1 MPLLTITAGQLAA
14 YAAALAALVAT
25 PGPVVAALIARAATG
40 GVAAAVPLAAGVA
53 VGDLGW
59 PLLAMLGL
67 GVLAGV
73 WAGVMT
79 ALRLV
84 GAAILIWMGVQ
95 LIRKAEA
102 AALRAAAGG
111 AARERPLAGFL
122 AGVSIIAGNPKA
134 ILFYLGILP
143 GFFDFRTLTPLDMG
157 VICAV
162 SAAIPFLGNLAWAAL
177 FARARRWL
185 ADPVAMRRVHVAAGV
200 ALCAVGVGIAV
211 G

>member
-1 MPLLTITAGQLAA
+1 MTITLAQLGA
-14 YAAALAALVAT
+14 YAAALAALVLT

-53 VGDLGW
+53 VGDVAW
-59 PLLAMLGL
+59 PLVAMLGL
-67 GVLAGV
+67 GVLATV
-73 WAGVMT
+73 WAGFLA

-84 GAAILIWMGVQ
+84 GAAILIWMGVE
-95 LIRKAEA
+95 LVRKAPA

-122 AGVSIIAGNPKA
+122 AGLSVIAGNPKA

-143 GFFDFRTLTPLDMG
+143 GFFDFSRLTVLDMV

-185 ADPVAMRRVHVAAGV
+185 ADPVAMRRVHVAAGA
-200 ALCAVGVGIAV
+200 ALVVVGVGIAA

>member
-1 MPLLTITAGQLAA
+1 MPLLSITAGQLAA

-53 VGDLGW
+53 VGDLLW

-73 WAGVMT
+73 WAGLMT
-79 ALRLV
+79 AMRLV
-84 GAAILIWMGVQ
+84 GAAILIWMGIGIV
-95 LIRKAEA
+95 RHAEA
-102 AALRAAAGG
+102 AARRASAGG
-111 AARERPLAGFL
+111 IPESRLAGFA

-143 GFFDFRTLTPLDMG
+143 GFFDFARLTPLDMA

-162 SAAIPFLGNLAWAAL
+162 SMAVPFIGNLAWAAL

-185 ADPVAMRRVHVAAGV
+185 ADPVVMRRVHVAAGL
-200 ALCAVGVGIAV
+200 ALCAVGVGIAM

>member
-1 MPLLTITAGQLAA
+1 MTITAAQVAA

-53 VGDLGW
+53 IGDVAW
-59 PLLAMLGL
+59 PLVAMLGL
-67 GVLAGV
+67 GVIATV
-73 WAGVMT
+73 WAGFLA

-111 AARERPLAGFL
+111 AARERPLTGFL

-143 GFFDFRTLTPLDMG
+143 GFFDFRTLTPLDIG
-157 VICAV
+157 VICLV

-185 ADPVAMRRVHVAAGV
+185 ADPVMMRRVHVAAGA
-200 ALCAVGVGIAV
+200 ALCLVGVGIAV

>member
-1 MPLLTITAGQLAA
+1 MPLLTITAPQIAA
-14 YAAALAALVAT
+14 YAAALAALTAT

-73 WAGVMT
+73 WTGLMT

-84 GAAILIWMGVQ
+84 GAAILIWMGVS
-95 LIRKAEA
+95 LVRHAELA
-102 AALRAAAGG
+102 ARRAAAGG
-111 AARERPLAGFL
+111 MPESRLAGFA

-143 GFFDFRTLTPLDMG
+143 GFFDFSRLTPLDMA
-157 VICAV
+157 VICLVSMAV
-162 SAAIPFLGNLAWAAL
+162 PFLGNLAWAAL

-185 ADPVAMRRVHVAAGV
+185 ADPVVMRRVHVAAGV
-200 ALCAVGVGIAV
+200 GLIAVGVGVAV

>member
-40 GVAAAVPLAAGVA
+40 GIAAAVPLAAGVA

-73 WAGVMT
+73 WAGFLA

-95 LIRKAEA
+95 LVRKAEA
-102 AALRAAAGG
+102 AALRAAAGS

-157 VICAV
+157 VICLV

-200 ALCAVGVGIAV
+200 ALMLVGVGIAV

>member
-1 MPLLTITAGQLAA
+1 MLTVTGTQVAA
-14 YAAALAALVAT
+14 YAAALVALVMT

-53 VGDLGW
+53 VGDVLW

-67 GVLAGV
+67 GVVATV
-73 WAGVMT
+73 WTGFLV

-84 GAAILIWMGVQ
+84 GAAILIWMGLE

-102 AALRAAAGG
+102 AARAVSGG
-111 AARERPLAGFL
+111 VPERRLAGFT
-122 AGVSIIAGNPKA
+122 AGLTIIAGNPKA

-143 GFFDFRTLTPLDMG
+143 GFFDFRTLTVADM
-157 VICAV
+157 VMICAV
-162 SAAIPFLGNLAWAAL
+162 SAAIPFAGNLAWAAL
-177 FARARRWL
+177 FSRARRWL
-185 ADPVAMRRVHVAAGV
+185 ADPVAMRRTHVVAGAALV
-200 ALCAVGVGIAV
+200 VVGVGIAL

>member
-1 MPLLTITAGQLAA
+1 MTITLAQLGA
-14 YAAALAALVAT
+14 YAAALAALVLT

-53 VGDLGW
+53 VGDVAW
-59 PLLAMLGL
+59 PLVAMLGL
-67 GVLAGV
+67 GVLATV
-73 WAGVMT
+73 WAGFLA

-84 GAAILIWMGVQ
+84 GAAILIWMGVE
-95 LIRKAEA
+95 LVRKAPA

-122 AGVSIIAGNPKA
+122 AGLSVIAGNPKA

-143 GFFDFRTLTPLDMG
+143 GFFDFSRLTVLDMV

-162 SAAIPFLGNLAWAAL
+162 SATIPFLGNLAWAAL

-185 ADPVAMRRVHVAAGV
+185 ADPVAMRRVHVAAGA
-200 ALCAVGVGIAV
+200 ALVVVGVGIAA